1 MRSIVHDYVVQVL
14 DACEPDR
21 SGAVADY
28 IPELKAADPERFGL
42 ALATLDGE
50 LYTAGHD
57 DVEFS
62 IQSISK
68 PFAYALALEDAGF
81 SQVMAHIDVEPSGN
95 AFNSLSLKPE
105 SGRPYNP
112 MINAGAITAHS
123 LVAGTGDE
131 RVERI
136 LARFSALAGR
146 ELRVDEAVFESEYE
160 TGHRNLGIAHML
172 RASGIL
178 GEDPEQVVRGYTRQC
193 SILVTA
199 RDLALMA
206 ATLANGG
213 VQPVTGEQLMEPRV
227 VRQVLSVMM
236 SCGMYDAAGDWITN
250 VGIPAKSG
258 VAGGLIGALPGQVGL
273 AAFSPRLDPHGNT
286 VRGIEA
292 FERFSS
298 DMGLHVME
306 PSVPARS
313 IVKAANRQQLSEGC
327 SQFEVQLQGALRF
340 AGVERVVRDF
350 ARRTPEG
357 RFHIVIDCS
366 QVFSADRVARAMLY
380 ELTQRLHDDGH
391 RVTMLIPSGPLF
403 ADHPGDIGTS
413 RVFVTAEPE
422 PALFTE
428 R

>member
-14 DACEPDR
+14 DACESDR
-21 SGAVADY
+21 SGSVADY

-68 PFAYALALEDAGF
+68 PFVYALALEDAGF

-136 LARFSALAGR
+136 LARFSALADRSPQSRHRPHAARLRHPGR
-146 ELRVDEAVFESEYE
+146 GPGAGGAGLYPAVLDPRHGAGPGVDGGDPGEWRRA
-160 TGHRNLGIAHML
+160 TGHRG
-172 RASGIL
+172 
-178 GEDPEQVVRGYTRQC
+178 
-193 SILVTA
+193 
-199 RDLALMA
+199 A
-206 ATLANGG
+206 ADG
-213 VQPVTGEQLMEPRV
+213 
-227 VRQVLSVMM
+227 
-236 SCGMYDAAGDWITN
+236 AAGSAAGAERDDELRH
-250 VGIPAKSG
+250 VRRGRGLDHERRHPGEERGGRRADRG
-258 VAGGLIGALPGQVGL
+258 AARAGRAGGLL
-273 AAFSPRLDPHGNT
+273 A
-286 VRGIEA
+286 
-292 FERFSS
+292 
-298 DMGLHVME
+298 
-306 PSVPARS
+306 ARS

-366 QVFSADRVARAMLY
+366 QVFSADRVARVMLY

-391 RVTMLIPSGPLF
+391 RVTMLIPGGPLF